1 MKRSTT
7 DSFILTLK
15 LNTSSD
21 DEAVLCHRM
30 ECGRAIYNALVR
42 HAIKAVASL
51 RQDKAYQDALSRC
64 LADKKDKPAVKKLSD
79 IRESYGL
86 TEFAFHQYVKTL
98 QKCYAADI
106 DSLTAQKIASRVW
119 DAVWNVLFGKGR
131 KLHFCKYGNF
141 MSLEGKNNAS
151 GIRGFIGMGLLSS
164 RRCAKVITMPGN
176 LWLIVLN
183 TAGSFGSR

>member
-51 RQDKAYQDALSRC
+51 RQDKAYQDALSRR

-98 QKCYAADI
+98 QKRYAADI
-106 DSLTAQKIASRVW
+106 DSLTAQKIAIQ
-119 DAVWNVLFGKGR
+119 GMGR
-131 KLHFCKYGNF
+131 RPETS
-141 MSLEGKNNAS
+141 SLERAENSISANTGTSCPWKVKITLPAS
-151 GIRGFIGMGLLSS
+151 GL
-164 RRCAKVITMPGN
+164 
-176 LWLIVLN
+176 
-183 TAGSFGSR
+183 